1 MAENAEVIETE
12 VIEGKGTN
20 GSETQEGSDVK
31 KYSDKEM
38 NDISKKNVSKAEQ
51 KLLKS
56 LGITDVEKAKAILK
70 NAAENE
76 ARENDITAK
85 TLEETVR
92 RAVRA
97 EVKNV
102 LADNGFT
109 GKKAERMI
117 GLIDLKTCCNEKGE
131 LDSKK
136 IEEELKGIKTDFPEL
151 FNNGESEESQGF
163 KFGSDGESN
172 IRLPKTKS
180 VDNRKK
186 WNRFNS

>member
-1 MAENAEVIETE
+1 MAETTEVIETE
-12 VIEGKGTN
+12 VIEGEGAN
-20 GSETQEGSDVK
+20 APETKEGSDEK

-38 NDISKKNVSKAEQ
+38 NDISKRNVSKAEQ

-70 NAAENE
+70 NAAEKE
-76 ARENDITAK
+76 ARDNDTTAK

-102 LADNGFT
+102 LADNGLT

-117 GLIDLKTCCNEKGE
+117 GLIDLKACCNENGE
-131 LDSKK
+131 VETEKV
-136 IEEELKGIKTDFPEL
+136 EEELKGIKADFPEL
-151 FNNGESEESQGF
+151 FNSGDGKEPLGF
-163 KFGSDGESN
+163 KFGSDGEN
-172 IRLPKTKS
+172 DIKAPKSKPAE
-180 VDNRKK
+180 NRKK
-186 WNRFNS
+186 WNRFNN